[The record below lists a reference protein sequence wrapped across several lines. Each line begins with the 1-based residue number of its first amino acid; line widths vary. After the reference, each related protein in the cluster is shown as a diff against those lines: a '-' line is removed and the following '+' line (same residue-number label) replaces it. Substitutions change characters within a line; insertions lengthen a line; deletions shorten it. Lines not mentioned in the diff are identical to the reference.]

1 MNWWNKAVSRVAY
14 AVPDRSDVRGSG
26 AAKACSAIL
35 GGRHI
40 HDALKLSHKMCFVA
54 VPAHGSDFLPGKRGG
69 GEKILGMLNAAL
81 DNILHY
87 TGAENFLIQM
97 LEVGFADGQ
106 TMRKTGYI
114 PVKVGHVINTE
125 TKHGHFFIIGTDSF
139 IRKGME
145 FFAQLHEEQL
155 QVQTYGLFPIMVG
168 RITFVGDIFN
178 EQGKIID
185 IV

>member
-26 AAKACSAIL
+26 VAKACSAIL

-54 VPAHGSDFLPGKRGG
+54 VPAHGSDFLYGKRGG

-87 TGAENFLIQM
+87 TGAENFLI
-97 LEVGFADGQ
+97 
-106 TMRKTGYI
+106 
-114 PVKVGHVINTE
+114 
-125 TKHGHFFIIGTDSF
+125 
-139 IRKGME
+139 
-145 FFAQLHEEQL
+145 
-155 QVQTYGLFPIMVG
+155 
-168 RITFVGDIFN
+168 
-178 EQGKIID
+178 
-185 IV
+185 